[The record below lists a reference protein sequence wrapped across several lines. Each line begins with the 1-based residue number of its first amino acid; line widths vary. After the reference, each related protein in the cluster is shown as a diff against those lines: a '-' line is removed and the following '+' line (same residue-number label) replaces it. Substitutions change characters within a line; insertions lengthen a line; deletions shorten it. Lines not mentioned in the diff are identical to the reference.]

1 MRVLLSAIVTLALS
15 ACASLSDRA
24 AAMLDAPYLGGAR
37 WGLVVTTLDGR
48 ELVSINP
55 DQRFLPASNTKL
67 FTVLAAFDRLGD
79 MTVSDPRFG
88 TSIRMLPRDDD
99 QAPDIVLVGAGDA
112 MLLDAPDCARDCL
125 SSLADAVVTNKIARV
140 HNIIGDDRLFPE
152 QPWGQGWSWDDL
164 ATRSGAPISA
174 LTINSN
180 EVGLIITPGANAGDA
195 ADVQWRAI
203 DVLGDQHFLDLQNEI
218 VTVAPN
224 DSVEDVFLMER
235 LPGSSILRL
244 NGHVVQ
250 GGEPRRLP
258 VAVASPALS
267 AAERLK
273 HLLEQR
279 GVLVEGTA
287 VAAHR
292 PMSANDYPDLRQDA
306 RIPSAT
312 HEGLEIGRLLPPP
325 LMDDVTFLMKQS
337 QNLHAEL
344 LLRRL
349 GLLEGGG
356 SAEDGLAIVAE
367 MLDEVGAPRQAW
379 DISDGSGMSVYN
391 RVTPRTVAM
400 LLRWTTTKPWAEAF
414 RQTLPIGG
422 VDGTLRRR
430 FVGTS
435 LEGRIYAKTGT
446 LSGTNALAGF
456 MHTKSGQMLIFSA
469 FANERPSQA
478 ASAIDAL
485 DATLVTIAETN

>member
-1 MRVLLSAIVTLALS
+1 
-15 ACASLSDRA
+15 
-24 AAMLDAPYLGGAR
+24 
-37 WGLVVTTLDGR
+37 
-48 ELVSINP
+48 
-55 DQRFLPASNTKL
+55 
-67 FTVLAAFDRLGD
+67 
-79 MTVSDPRFG
+79 
-88 TSIRMLPRDDD
+88 
-99 QAPDIVLVGAGDA
+99 
-112 MLLDAPDCARDCL
+112 
-125 SSLADAVVTNKIARV
+125 
-140 HNIIGDDRLFPE
+140 
-152 QPWGQGWSWDDL
+152 
-164 ATRSGAPISA
+164 
-174 LTINSN
+174 
-180 EVGLIITPGANAGDA
+180 
-195 ADVQWRAI
+195 
-203 DVLGDQHFLDLQNEI
+203 
-218 VTVAPN
+218 
-224 DSVEDVFLMER
+224 
-235 LPGSSILRL
+235 
-244 NGHVVQ
+244 
-250 GGEPRRLP
+250 
-258 VAVASPALS
+258 
-267 AAERLK
+267 
-273 HLLEQR
+273 
-279 GVLVEGTA
+279 
-287 VAAHR
+287 
-292 PMSANDYPDLRQDA
+292 MSANDYPDIRQDA

-312 HEGLEIGRLLPPP
+312 REGLEIGRLLPPP

-356 SAEDGLAIVAE
+356 SAEDGLAIVAK
-367 MLDEVGAPRQAW
+367 MLEEVGAPRQAW

-478 ASAIDAL
+478 ASAIEAL